1 MGFTVERNN
10 IIGLGPLVR
19 SIMTDLLANGFTEAN
34 GVAVSESTTLGV
46 FVAGLTVDPLAATQP
61 WRIRLSCGSTQNMF
75 QVHVG
80 TQTNIANDGT
90 VYSTGVFVQSSSE
103 DTVGQLRRGAV
114 THTSLNTA
122 GEAKFVLWHNN
133 ALYNEGDIPP
143 NAKPFA
149 YRLSI
154 TPRGIALVAWVEAL
168 DSDGDEFMWFVVQ
181 RPVDNN
187 TGTVLTTGRCPV
199 FAVWGVGTAS
209 TTALN
214 PATAEIWRTTV
225 REIDVDVPTS
235 PKRATLH
242 TPDAHAIINPV
253 KQVAIAEGNQFV
265 IKFPHGFNTQRYM
278 YKHEVDMLAYTS
290 ADVISQWSET
300 DVTVYGEAQQ
310 RTYKAMS
317 ANGPNNTGCRILI
330 LIENGGI

>member
-10 IIGLGPLVR
+10 IIGFGPLVR
-19 SIMTDLLANGFTEAN
+19 SLITDLLANGFTEAN
-34 GVAVSESTTLGV
+34 GATITESTTQAVL
-46 FVAGLTVDPLAATQP
+46 VAGLTVDPLSATQP
-61 WRIRLSCGSTQNMF
+61 WRIRLGCGATQNMV
-75 QVHVG
+75 QVHAG
-80 TQTNIANDGT
+80 TQTNINNDGT
-90 VYSTGVFVQSSSE
+90 IYTTGIGQQILE
-103 DTVGQLRRGAV
+103 DTVGQLRRGVAAD
-114 THTSLNTA
+114 SA
-122 GEAKFVLWHNN
+122 IQGEGRYVLWNN
-133 ALYNEGDIPP
+133 AIYDGGGLLTIPP
-143 NAKPFA
+143 QSKPFA

-154 TPRGIALVAWVEAL
+154 TPRGIAVVAWVEGY
-168 DSDGDEFMWFVVQ
+168 DSDGDEFFWFVIQ

-199 FAVWGVGTAS
+199 FAVWGVGTQS

-214 PATAEIWRTTV
+214 PNNSEIWRFTV
-225 REIDVDVPTS
+225 REIDVDVPTP
-235 PKRATLH
+235 PKRATVH
-242 TPDAHAIINPV
+242 TPDAHAVINPS

-310 RTYKAMS
+310 RTYKAMN
-317 ANGPNNTGCRILI
+317 ANGPNNTGMRILI